1 MTKLIGLDDV
11 YDDDHRAAIWQ
22 NRRVTGPHPGQVVES
37 MLTEM
42 REQLKDFEARTD
54 TLGRRL

>member
-1 MTKLIGLDDV
+1 MIL
-11 YDDDHRAAIWQ
+11 
-22 NRRVTGPHPGQVVES
+22 RRQYGKIVGGPGPHPGQVVES